1 MYTFTLSS
9 SLFEPL
15 FWTVLGAVGLVGL
28 VAVVSPRGFAA
39 MSLRSGQW
47 IDSEKILEKL
57 DQRFDVD
64 QYVLPYSRTLGCF
77 VLASVVVLAGRFIQQ

>member
-9 SLFEPL
+9 NLWEPL
-15 FWTVLGAVGLVGL
+15 FWSVLGAVGVVGL
-28 VAVVSPRGFAA
+28 VALVSPRGFAA
-39 MSLRSGQW
+39 MAMRSGQW

-77 VLASVVVLAGRFIQQ
+77 VIASVVILAGRFIQH